1 MIRVAFLATENVQHS
16 ATFALDFLLA
26 RGLSSACRQTIK
38 HWVNVS
44 GIEIK
49 TTITMTRY
57 PPRNDWFHRA
67 PDVGGLQRFE
77 AFFAGHG
84 YDLHRHDTYAIGH
97 TLAGVQSF
105 QYRGIQRHSLPGGT
119 IVLHPDEVHDG
130 EAGIESGFQY
140 RMMYIEPAL
149 IQQMLGGQPLPFIRN
164 GLSTDPRL
172 FAATEVLLR
181 SLDCPLESLEEQ
193 DALFDLAQAL
203 NSVSGVTAKRHAFDY
218 VAAERA
224 REYMHSAL
232 DRTVTLEE
240 LAHHSGRDRW
250 SLSRDFRLLFGTSP
264 YRYLT
269 MRRLDLVRSLL
280 IQGQSLVSAALI
292 AGFTDQSHMTRQFS
306 KTYGLSP
313 ARWMKMHRR

>member
-1 MIRVAFLATENVQHS
+1 MLRIELK
-16 ATFALDFLLA
+16 
-26 RGLSSACRQTIK
+26 TI
-38 HWVNVS
+38 
-44 GIEIK
+44 
-49 TTITMTRY
+49 ITMAKY

-105 QYRGIQRHSLPGGT
+105 QYRGGWRHSQPGAT
-119 IVLHPDEVHDG
+119 IVLHPDEAHDG
-130 EAGIESGFQY
+130 EAGTKSGFQY

-149 IQQMLGGQPLPFIRN
+149 IQQMLGGQPLPFIKT
-164 GLSTDPRL
+164 GLSNDPRL
-172 FAATEVLLR
+172 FAATGALLR
-181 SLDCPLESLEEQ
+181 SLDCPLDPLEEQ

-203 NSVSGVTAKRHAFDY
+203 STGSGVTAKRSGFDY
-218 VAAERA
+218 VAAQRA
-224 REYMHSAL
+224 REYIHSAL
-232 DRTVTLEE
+232 DRTVTLDE
-240 LAHHSGRDRW
+240 LAQHSGRDRW

-269 MRRLDLVRSLL
+269 MRRLDMVRTLL
-280 IQGQSLVSAALI
+280 TQGQTLVSAALI

-306 KTYGLSP
+306 KTYGLPP
-313 ARWMKMHRR
+313 ARWLNLQRR

>member
-1 MIRVAFLATENVQHS
+1 MLRIELK
-16 ATFALDFLLA
+16 
-26 RGLSSACRQTIK
+26 TI
-38 HWVNVS
+38 
-44 GIEIK
+44 
-49 TTITMTRY
+49 ITMAKY

-105 QYRGIQRHSLPGGT
+105 QYRGGWRHSQPGAT
-119 IVLHPDEVHDG
+119 IVLHPDEAHDG
-130 EAGIESGFQY
+130 EAGTESGFQY

-149 IQQMLGGQPLPFIRN
+149 IQQMLGGQPLPFIKT
-164 GLSTDPRL
+164 GLSNDPRL
-172 FAATEVLLR
+172 FATTGALLR
-181 SLDCPLESLEEQ
+181 SLDCPLDPLEEQ

-203 NSVSGVTAKRHAFDY
+203 STVSGVTAKRSGFDY
-218 VAAERA
+218 VAAQRA
-224 REYMHSAL
+224 REYIHSAL
-232 DRTVTLEE
+232 DRTVTLDE
-240 LAHHSGRDRW
+240 LAQHSGRDRW

-269 MRRLDLVRSLL
+269 MRRLDMVRALL
-280 IQGQSLVSAALI
+280 TQGQTLVSAALI

-306 KTYGLSP
+306 KAYGLPP
-313 ARWMKMHRR
+313 ARWLNLQRR

>member
-1 MIRVAFLATENVQHS
+1 MRNP
-16 ATFALDFLLA
+16 
-26 RGLSSACRQTIK
+26 
-38 HWVNVS
+38 
-44 GIEIK
+44 
-49 TTITMTRY
+49 

-67 PDVGGLQRFE
+67 PDVAGLQRFE
-77 AFFAGHG
+77 AFFAGRG

-105 QYRGIQRHSLPGGT
+105 QYRGGWRHSLPGGT
-119 IVLHPDEVHDG
+119 MVLHPDEVHDG
-130 EAGIESGFQY
+130 EAGTDSGFHY

-149 IQQMLGGQPLPFIRN
+149 IQQVLGGRPLPFIKG

-172 FAATEVLLR
+172 FAATQVLLR
-181 SLDCPLESLEEQ
+181 SLDHPLEPLEEQ
-193 DALFDLAQAL
+193 DALFDLAHAL
-203 NSVSGVTAKRHAFDY
+203 SQVSGAPAVRPGFDY
-218 VAAERA
+218 LAAERA

-232 DRTVTLEE
+232 DRSVTLEE
-240 LAHHSGRDRW
+240 LANHSGRDRW

-280 IQGQSLVSAALI
+280 IQGQSLVSAAMI

-306 KTYGLSP
+306 KAYGLTP
-313 ARWMKMHRR
+313 ARWKNMHRR

>member
-1 MIRVAFLATENVQHS
+1 MLRIELK
-16 ATFALDFLLA
+16 
-26 RGLSSACRQTIK
+26 TI
-38 HWVNVS
+38 
-44 GIEIK
+44 
-49 TTITMTRY
+49 ITMAKH

-105 QYRGIQRHSLPGGT
+105 QYRGGWRHSQPGAT
-119 IVLHPDEVHDG
+119 IVLHPDEAHDG
-130 EAGIESGFQY
+130 EAGTESGFQY

-149 IQQMLGGQPLPFIRN
+149 IQQMLGGQPLPFIKT
-164 GLSTDPRL
+164 GLSNDPRL
-172 FAATEVLLR
+172 FAATGALLR
-181 SLDCPLESLEEQ
+181 SLDCPLDPLEEQ

-203 NSVSGVTAKRHAFDY
+203 STVSGVTAKRSGFDY
-218 VAAERA
+218 VAAQRA
-224 REYMHSAL
+224 REYIHSAL
-232 DRTVTLEE
+232 DRTVTLDE
-240 LAHHSGRDRW
+240 LAQHSGRDRW

-269 MRRLDLVRSLL
+269 MRRLDMVRALL
-280 IQGQSLVSAALI
+280 TQGQTLVSAALI

-306 KTYGLSP
+306 KTYGLPP
-313 ARWMKMHRR
+313 ARWLNLQRR